1 MSSLEDLVE
10 PLKRTVAVPGTFA
23 DVFPDTTDDDL
34 IGSLEDGFSEAQLD
48 GYFVRPTSYDL
59 ADGQV
64 TPDLSRPET
73 ALVVIYTATRI
84 VQTQLLN
91 ARSAERYE
99 AKGLVFESQRSS
111 QLLVALLKDL
121 QARKQALI
129 DAKAT
134 GGAGAS
140 FTMADQ
146 YFARENGVLL
156 GSHWE
161 G

>member
-10 PLKRTVAVPGTFA
+10 TLKRTVAVPGTFS
-23 DVFPDTTDDDL
+23 DVYPDTSDDDL
-34 IGSLEDGFSEAQLD
+34 VGSLEDGFSEAQLD
-48 GYFVRPTSYDL
+48 GYFIKPTVYNL
-59 ADGQV
+59 ADGAV
-64 TPDLSRPET
+64 TPDLSRPEG
-73 ALVVIYTATRI
+73 ALVVIYTATRF

-91 ARSAERYE
+91 LKSAQRYE
-99 AKGLVFESQRSS
+99 AKGLVFESQQSA

-146 YFARENGVLL
+146 YFARENNILL
-156 GSHWE
+156 GSHW
-161 G
+161 GV